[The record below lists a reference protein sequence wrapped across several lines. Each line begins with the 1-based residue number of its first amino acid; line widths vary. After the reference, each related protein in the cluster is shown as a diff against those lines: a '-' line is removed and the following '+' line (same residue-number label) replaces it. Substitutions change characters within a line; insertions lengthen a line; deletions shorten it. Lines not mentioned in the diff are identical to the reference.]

1 MVLRPGH
8 NDLMS
13 RRPLAVG
20 LAAGVAL
27 DALLGDPRRGHPV
40 AAFGRAATALEAR
53 DYADSRL
60 RGAGHAAACVLAVAA
75 PAALLQRRTRGRPT
89 SEAAAVALAVWA
101 VTGARSLHNEAE
113 RALLAL
119 ASHDLPA
126 ARRVLPSLCGRDP
139 AGLDA
144 PQLARAVI
152 ESVAENTSDAVVAPL
167 LWGAVAGLP
176 GLAAYRAINT
186 LDAMVGYRSP
196 RYLRFGWAS
205 ARLDDVANWIPARVT
220 AALTIA
226 CAPVV
231 PGPAGQAPVVPVP
244 AGQAPVV
251 PVPAGQA
258 PVVPVPAGQAPVV
271 PVPAGQAPVVPVPA
285 GQAPVVS
292 GPAGQAPVVPGPEGP
307 APEAPLPGT
316 SAQGPP
322 AGGRLAAGPVRR
334 SASALR
340 AVLRDGG
347 RHPSPNAG
355 RCEAA
360 FAGAL
365 GVRLGGTNV
374 YGGVTE
380 VRPGLGEGRTP
391 EPDDIRRAI
400 RLSRAVTMAATG
412 LAVLIALTGG
422 GRRTRSA
429 REPAPR
435 WRPTT
440 ARAARTPRRIRPG

>member
-226 CAPVV
+226 CAAVVPVV
-231 PGPAGQAPVVPVP
+231 PGPAGQAPVVSGPAGQAPVVPVP

-251 PVPAGQA
+251 PV
-258 PVVPVPAGQAPVV
+258 
-271 PVPAGQAPVVPVPA
+271 
-285 GQAPVVS
+285 
-292 GPAGQAPVVPGPEGP
+292 PAGQAPVVPGPEGP